1 MSQINVNTITGKDGG
16 SAVNFPHGITVTG
29 VVTATTLNQNVS
41 GIVTATSFS
50 GPVTGDVTGNI
61 TGNVTG
67 NVTGNL
73 TSSGA
78 NTLGSLT
85 VSNDATITGN
95 LTVQGTQ
102 TVIDTA
108 TLSVEDKNIG
118 IGSVTTPS
126 NTTADGGG
134 ITLFGGADGDKT
146 FTWVNAGDYW
156 NLTGGFLSAP
166 GAFLSGFMKEGINVV
181 AGKLS
186 DNQNIDVGSKGVHL
200 FTTQETTTATPN
212 FRFSGSS
219 TLASNMSIGQSCTVT
234 IITTA
239 ASAAYAA
246 AATIDG
252 GAVTE
257 RWNGGSA
264 PSAGNATGYDV
275 YTYTIIKI
283 GNSGTVNNDFIVLVN
298 TGNYAG

>member
-29 VVTATTLNQNVS
+29 VVTATTLNQNV
-41 GIVTATSFS
+41 
-50 GPVTGDVTGNI
+50 
-61 TGNVTG
+61 TGNVTADSFTG
-67 NVTGNL
+67 PLTGAVTGTASNATVAEGL
-73 TSSGA
+73 TGTP
-78 NTLGSLT
+78 NITVGT
-85 VSNDATITGN
+85 VSGTDATFSGN

-166 GAFLSGFMKEGINVV
+166 GAFLSGFMKEGIKVV

-246 AATIDG
+246 ASTIDG

-264 PSAGNATGYDV
+264 PSSGNATGYDV
-275 YTYTIIKI
+275 YTYTIIKT